1 MAGGGGGGALQN
13 EIQPVFDSTA
23 DVRRATQLLQAV
35 EDEARDAAG
44 SFCSLVASLR
54 EAMSEVTGST
64 RDHLAC
70 YNNAAGSLQNG
81 CIDAATKGNKFVNS
95 CLRCLFLMFF
105 LCYGKP
111 WSNLSIK
118 QLVIYH
124 GPRRIRQDLVGFR
137 ILDLTVHNKSG
148 HRRNEGGSNQD
159 YVSDEIAFSCTS
171 WSSNPVTC
179 RFNWCQEWSFSRLWK
194 VGRPFHVIDQIH
206 HKYLVGFGIG
216 YGRLLRWQLFGQVR
230 AHLRQRNYVLGV
242 YKAREE
248 ALQPRSNATDT
259 GRQNRH
265 RADVAVQSR
274 GVSTLRIHPR
284 ALRTGDVYLVSPRKG
299 ILTQEQQQ
307 QQRCVC
313 GGGGGDIGCRNE
325 ALKAIALGVPL
336 GIWEF
341 GSARGQPEEGEREG
355 GREERNINSI

>member
-1 MAGGGGGGALQN
+1 MAGGGGEGALQN

-105 LCYGKP
+105 L
-111 WSNLSIK
+111 
-118 QLVIYH
+118 
-124 GPRRIRQDLVGFR
+124 QDLVGFR
-137 ILDLTVHNKSG
+137 ILDLTIHNKSG

-159 YVSDEIAFSCTS
+159 YVADEIAFSCTS

-194 VGRPFHVIDQIH
+194 VGWPFHVIDQIH

-325 ALKAIALGVPL
+325 ALKGQIISLSPILAIALGVPL

-355 GREERNINSI
+355 GRKERNINSI